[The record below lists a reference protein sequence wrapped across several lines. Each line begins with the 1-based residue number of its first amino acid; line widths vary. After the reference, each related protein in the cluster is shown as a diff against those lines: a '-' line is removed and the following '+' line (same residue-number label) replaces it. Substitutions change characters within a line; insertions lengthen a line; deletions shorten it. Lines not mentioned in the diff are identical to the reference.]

1 MLDYADNSAPVVSV
15 EIVQKAVDFSA
26 VNDALLYAVVIA
38 EQVRYGDFEEV
49 AYLFER
55 GAVGRALTGFP
66 LGQSALRYI
75 CKRDDI
81 GLRIPERASI
91 FVKGI

>member
-1 MLDYADNSAPVVSV
+1 MLDYADNSASVVSV

-55 GAVGRALTGFP
+55 GAVGSALT
-66 LGQSALRYI
+66 
-75 CKRDDI
+75 
-81 GLRIPERASI
+81 
-91 FVKGI
+91 